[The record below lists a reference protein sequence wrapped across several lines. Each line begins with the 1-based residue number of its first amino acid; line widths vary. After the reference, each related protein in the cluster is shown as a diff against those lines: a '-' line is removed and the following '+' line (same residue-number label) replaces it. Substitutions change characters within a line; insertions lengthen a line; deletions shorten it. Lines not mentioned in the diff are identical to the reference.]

1 MAKQTTGG
9 NAGEQQPGAGG
20 ENAGAA
26 GDQAPKEN
34 APKEKPIKLEAC
46 AAELRSSAPTAQDMF
61 GSFMLSAATRNM
73 PAGEIADTA
82 ERLTNMWLERKGKFA
97 AK

>member
-1 MAKQTTGG
+1 MAKQTTGE

-26 GDQAPKEN
+26 GEQAPKE
-34 APKEKPIKLEAC
+34 KKVKLEAC
-46 AAELRSSAPTAQDMF
+46 TAELRSSAPTARDMF
-61 GSFMLSAATRNM
+61 GSFMLSVATRNM